1 VSSSSIGPVTGS
13 PTGRAVDGDPLA
25 LPFDLVVVGAG
36 VNGVGIA
43 RDAALRGL
51 RVALLEQDD
60 ICSGVSAWSGRL
72 VHGGLRYLEH
82 YDFALVRESL
92 RERETLFRL
101 APHLVE
107 PVRLIMPFYKHNRR
121 PGWLIRVG
129 MALYDV
135 LSFDKKSQSHEVLG
149 LEKLL
154 RRFTGIGR
162 DGLYGAAVFTDG
174 QVEYAE
180 RLCVELAVAAA
191 GDGAVI
197 RTGAR
202 VDGVLTEHGRVRGV
216 TFRDTA
222 TGEQHEVLAP
232 VVLNV
237 AGPWIDRVF
246 AQQAGV
252 WEGQPRL
259 NGGTKGSHLV
269 VDPFPGAPTDV
280 VYYESRKDGRLVLV
294 IPWMGR
300 YLLGTTD
307 IRYDEEPGSARCDAD
322 EMQYILD
329 EVNSLVP
336 EAGLTTD
343 DVLYTYS
350 GVRPLPYAPGVP
362 ESKVPRSHVLHDHG
376 EGLQG
381 LITVVGGKLTTY
393 RQLAED
399 AVDDVLRRLG
409 RPSVP
414 CVTRTLPF
422 PGATTDAGS
431 VRSALRGAGLG
442 PRSVDRLVD
451 VYGRRALEVVASAG
465 GDAEL
470 LAVVDE
476 ASGAIGAELLFAVR
490 HEFARGLA
498 DVMARRTMLAFE
510 PDHALPSLDR
520 IAALLGDRLGWD
532 EQRRKEEVED
542 YRTWLDH
549 LAVPA

>member
-300 YLLGTTD
+300 YQLGTTD

-476 ASGAIGAELLFAVR
+476 PSGAIGAELLFAVR